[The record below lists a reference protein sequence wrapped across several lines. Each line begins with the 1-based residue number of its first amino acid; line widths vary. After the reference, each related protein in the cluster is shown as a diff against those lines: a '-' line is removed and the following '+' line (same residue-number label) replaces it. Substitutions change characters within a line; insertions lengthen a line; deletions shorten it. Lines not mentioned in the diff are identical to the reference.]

1 MIVIHVKILKILF
14 NDIGIYDKMLQSK
27 SISKSFS
34 TENVETSEKDN
45 KTTKISK
52 LPSIPEIKSE
62 GKKTFEK
69 NITNN

>member
-1 MIVIHVKILKILF
+1 MIVIYMKILKIISSA
-14 NDIGIYDKMLQSK
+14 IGIYDKMLQSQ

-45 KTTKISK
+45 KTAKMSK